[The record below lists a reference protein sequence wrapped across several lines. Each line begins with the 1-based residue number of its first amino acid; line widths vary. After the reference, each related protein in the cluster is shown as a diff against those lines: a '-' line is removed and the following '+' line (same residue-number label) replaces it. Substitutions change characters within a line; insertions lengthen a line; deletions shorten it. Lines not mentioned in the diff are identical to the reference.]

1 MEKEGGVEREGKR
14 GGEKGGG
21 RDGGGKEQVKRKGV
35 CERVRWVVS
44 VYTSVTKFVAWNASI
59 LQMEQR
65 VVVEN
70 AFNAL

>member
-35 CERVRWVVS
+35 CERVR
-44 VYTSVTKFVAWNASI
+44 
-59 LQMEQR
+59 
-65 VVVEN
+65 
-70 AFNAL
+70 